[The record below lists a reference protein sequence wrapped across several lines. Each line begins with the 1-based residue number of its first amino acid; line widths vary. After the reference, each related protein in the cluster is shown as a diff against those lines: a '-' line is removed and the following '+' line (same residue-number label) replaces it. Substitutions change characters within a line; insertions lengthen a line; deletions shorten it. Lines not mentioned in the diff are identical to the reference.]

1 MRITV
6 RTLSIIN
13 LQGTREEAPG
23 AEEYEAQ
30 RLLDFGSVSA
40 TDARIPLRQAYHAL
54 TFKGSPI
61 HFVCMEC
68 IYVPRPPRCQAPFGL
83 RNETHGCMSLNNHKI
98 SKCV

>member
-1 MRITV
+1 MRRPV

-13 LQGTREEAPG
+13 LQGTREKLQEL
-23 AEEYEAQ
+23 Q
-30 RLLDFGSVSA
+30 NMRRSGSSISEVS
-40 TDARIPLRQAYHAL
+40 RQQMLVYLCDRL

-83 RNETHGCMSLNNHKI
+83 RNETHGCMGLNNHKI